1 MEKINIL
8 YDEETIMNRISEL
21 ADELYK
27 VYGDEE
33 VVYHLT
39 FFKDAEETHLENMVL
54 EEFADTLLMVLY
66 MFNTYN
72 VDYVST
78 VDVDMSNDILY
89 EFNVMIRMCT
99 NLIDKENIKTFIE
112 NLTSKNLSTTFL
124 FSVYN
129 EEDEKLSLTEFY
141 YKWNGEPP
149 EGWLANYCK
158 CGSFDPQTP
167 DLGELKTPNLHY
179 KLPELYRPTNI
190 FIEEIWKIEIM
201 SNNMLRFV
209 MDDYYTYNCMI
220 LQQLKT
226 NQL

>member
-1 MEKINIL
+1 MKTLSEEHKKNFLNMIFQLSVVESGQIDRTYFYEKFCDYIESHGL
-8 YDEETIMNRISEL
+8 LDDDTSLDEYDSEEQSLFREASERGYL
-21 ADELYK
+21 GL
-27 VYGDEE
+27 
-33 VVYHLT
+33 VVVKT
-39 FFKDAEETHLENMVL
+39 
-54 EEFADTLLMVLY
+54 
-66 MFNTYN
+66 
-72 VDYVST
+72 
-78 VDVDMSNDILY
+78 
-89 EFNVMIRMCT
+89 
-99 NLIDKENIKTFIE
+99 IDKENIKTFIE

-167 DLGELKTPNLHY
+167 DLGELKNPNLHY